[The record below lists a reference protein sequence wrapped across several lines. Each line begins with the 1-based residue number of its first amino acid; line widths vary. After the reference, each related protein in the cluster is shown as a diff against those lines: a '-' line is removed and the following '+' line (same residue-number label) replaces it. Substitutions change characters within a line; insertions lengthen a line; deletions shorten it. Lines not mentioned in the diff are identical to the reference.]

1 MSLQCITMKTLS
13 VNELS
18 KMNTN
23 ANFKTKINTGEKWE
37 INTSLQA
44 ILVLEWISLLRINK
58 SGQQTFVKMFSLA
71 NK

>member
-1 MSLQCITMKTLS
+1 
-13 VNELS
+13 
-18 KMNTN
+18 MNIN
-23 ANFKTKINTGEKWE
+23 ANFKTKKNAGEKWE

-44 ILVLEWISLLRINK
+44 ILVLKQISLLRINK